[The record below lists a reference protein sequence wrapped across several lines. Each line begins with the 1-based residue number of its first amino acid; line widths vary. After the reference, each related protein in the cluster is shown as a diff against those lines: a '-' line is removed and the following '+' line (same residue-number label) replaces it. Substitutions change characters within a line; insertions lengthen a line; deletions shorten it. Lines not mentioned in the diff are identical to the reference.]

1 MQRRDDIVVGPEE
14 LMVLRGV
21 FDATSN
27 EIVSEYDTSPTS
39 IEIARIRWANEVL
52 SARHGISD
60 PAMIKAVVLH
70 RMVKWRRES
79 RVAL

>member
-1 MQRRDDIVVGPEE
+1 
-14 LMVLRGV
+14 MVLRGV
-21 FDATSN
+21 FDAAWN

-39 IEIARIRWANEVL
+39 MEIGRIRLANEVL

-60 PAMIKAVVLH
+60 PATIKAVVLR